1 MLEVAEVRDGNF
13 EISDLFTDQDRKQ
26 IIFYKQ
32 LLQAFSIF
40 LLILALIIIGQLD
53 SLLIQILITLLF
65 LSIIGGVVYF
75 AIQFHLQLTEEINGF
90 VLIYDDNLQVN
101 TLRVRR
107 WLKGKYSDFSEE
119 EIRFNQAIGFQALLN
134 ENGDIQ
140 VEVIVD
146 PNFPGS
152 PIFKTYDFATLAEF
166 ILLFQ
171 KAMPKLD
178 KWYYKAEDGNEWS
191 SELTIELNQELQ
203 LARVP
208 WLIRKYYGF

>member
-1 MLEVAEVRDGNF
+1 MLEVVEVRDGNF

-32 LLQAFSIF
+32 LLQGATGF
-40 LLILALIIIGQLD
+40 LVILAFIVIIQSE
-53 SLLIQILITLLF
+53 SLLIRVLIIVVF
-65 LSIIGGVVYF
+65 IGLIGSSAYF
-75 AIQFHLQLTEEINGF
+75 AIQFHIQLTEEINGF
-90 VLIYDDNLQVN
+90 VLIYDDNLQVS

-152 PIFKTYDFATLAEF
+152 PIFKTYDVATLAEF

-171 KAMPKLD
+171 KAMPEMD
-178 KWYYKAEDGNEWS
+178 RWYYKSEDGDEWS
-191 SELTIELNQELQ
+191 TELTNELNQEMQ